1 MKRSGKV
8 TFVVVAL
15 LIFAFAYVSFF
26 GVSNYYG
33 DTKHIIFKGTEDI
46 RWGIDIQG
54 GVETI
59 FTPDVAEDEVSGITA
74 ADMTAAETII
84 TNRLVNKNITNYEIY
99 TDNENHQIIVRFP
112 WQSDNENYDPQ
123 QEVKDLGETAL
134 VTFRKGQQDA
144 DGDIILQGAA
154 DVESASASYDAE
166 QGYYVA
172 LNLTSEGSTKFA
184 TATAELQGQY
194 ISIYMDD
201 NCISAPRV
209 NSAIT
214 NGQAMITGMTSAED
228 AKALADKINA
238 GSLPFALTIDDTIR
252 VINPTL
258 GEASLSVM
266 LLAGI
271 IAFAAIVII
280 MIVKYRVPGFVACI
294 ALLGQIAGMLACTS
308 GFFSGVDS
316 FTLTIPGIAGIIL
329 SIGMGVDANV
339 LTSEFIREELRHN
352 NKTIDGAIDAGY
364 AHAFSAI
371 FDGNVTNIIVAI
383 LLMGIFGPS
392 DGLWAKIFYPIL
404 WVYNHTIGLI
414 PGLSVANSITGS
426 IYSFGYTLLIGVIF
440 NFVMGV
446 FASRV
451 MLKGISR
458 FKFLRKPTLYG
469 GVKTDE

>member
-33 DTKHIIFKGTEDI
+33 DTKHIVFKGTDDI

-59 FTPDVAEDEVSGITA
+59 FTPDVAEDEVSGITV

-112 WQSDNENYDPQ
+112 WQSDNEDYDPQ

-184 TATAELQGQY
+184 TATTELQGQY

-201 NCISAPRV
+201 KCISAPRV

-228 AKALADKINA
+228 AKSLADKINA

-280 MIVKYRVPGFVACI
+280 MIAKYRVPGFVACI

-308 GFFSGVDS
+308 GFFNGVDS

-404 WVYNHTIGLI
+404 WVYNNTIGLI

-426 IYSFGYTLLIGVIF
+426 IYSFGI
-440 NFVMGV
+440 
-446 FASRV
+446 AP
-451 MLKGISR
+451 
-458 FKFLRKPTLYG
+458 PTMAL
-469 GVKTDE
+469 TNS